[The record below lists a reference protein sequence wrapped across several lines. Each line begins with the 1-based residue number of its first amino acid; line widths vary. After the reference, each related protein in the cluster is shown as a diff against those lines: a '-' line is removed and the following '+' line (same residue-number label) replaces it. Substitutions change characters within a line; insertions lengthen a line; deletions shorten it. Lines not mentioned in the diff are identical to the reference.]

1 MNCPHCGKSI
11 YMGGNIG
18 SFDPDTFSAA
28 VKAGIARARDRGV
41 KLGRPTTMTDHKR
54 KLIEDMLRT
63 GHSIRKVVKLVGAS
77 ARVVIQVK
85 RDMIPP
91 AR

>member
-1 MNCPHCGKSI
+1 MICPHCGRSLD
-11 YMGGNIG
+11 IG
-18 SFDPDTFSAA
+18 ALDPDAFSAR

-63 GHSIRKVVKLVGAS
+63 GHGIRKVAKLVGS
-77 ARVVIQVK
+77 SNRVVQQIK
-85 RDMIPP
+85 HDMIQP